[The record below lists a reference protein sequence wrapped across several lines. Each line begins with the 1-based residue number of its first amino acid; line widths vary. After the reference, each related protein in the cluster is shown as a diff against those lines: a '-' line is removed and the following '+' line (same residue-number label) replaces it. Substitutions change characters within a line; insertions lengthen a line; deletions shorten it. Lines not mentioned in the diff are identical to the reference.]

1 MPYDDDSELQLV
13 EVHERLEVSM
23 KTEDWT
29 TTIVQW
35 YLDMNDLSSKYY

>member
-23 KTEDWT
+23 KTELT
-29 TTIVQW
+29 TNVHAT
-35 YLDMNDLSSKYY
+35 